1 MNLIWRTI
9 WIHIKSNWLKKR
21 DGIVPMTSVGVVKMT
36 TLPTDIDVLMHM
48 NNGRYLSIADIGR
61 WDLLVRTGVIEDM
74 NKLGW
79 YPVVN
84 QASVQ
89 YRKSLN
95 LWDRFEVHSRLLGTD
110 DRAVVLGQRFVR
122 NGEIYAELVLRAR
135 FLKKSGGVVSIEEL
149 RGEFGDI
156 PDEVPAWVHEW
167 SQESRL
173 PSTRQPAPSTW
184 APLLDRVVKKRS

>member
-167 SQESRL
+167 SQASRL
-173 PSTRQPAPSTW
+173 PSTRQPAPSDW
-184 APLLDRVVKKRS
+184 VERSLQQ